1 VKAEVHKWLW
11 DCAMQCLDQICM
23 GATLISSRVGDLQDE
38 LREAAHP
45 NLAKEPAPE
54 LCNSMCIIYIYIYSI
69 FVQILI
75 CKYL

>member
-1 VKAEVHKWLW
+1 MKAEVHKWLW

-54 LCNSMCIIYIYIYSI
+54 LCNSMCI
-69 FVQILI
+69 V
-75 CKYL
+75 

>member
-1 VKAEVHKWLW
+1 
-11 DCAMQCLDQICM
+11 M

-54 LCNSMCIIYIYIYSI
+54 LCNSMCIIYIYLQY
-69 FVQILI
+69 I
-75 CKYL
+75 CTNIDL